1 MTHSLRVRR
10 VIAALL
16 VAFALTVAA
25 ATPIVTQVAGIG
37 GTASAD
43 ECGNTSC

>member
-10 VIAALL
+10 IIAAVL
-16 VAFALTVAA
+16 VAFALTVAT
-25 ATPIVTQVAGIG
+25 ATPIITDVAGLG

-43 ECGNTSC
+43 GCEGSTC

>member
-10 VIAALL
+10 IIAAVL

-25 ATPIVTQVAGIG
+25 ATPIITDVAGLG

-43 ECGNTSC
+43 GCEGSTC